1 MTLPPWGSLYF
12 LGEICYAYHK
22 GGVAMKLKKLTAL
35 AILTALALIL
45 FIIEAQIPPL
55 VPIPGV
61 KLGIAN
67 VVTVFCVF
75 AIGSKEAAA
84 VLCCRVFLGAVFA
97 GNFSTIFYSAAGGL
111 CAILVTVLLKRILT
125 RKQLWVAGCLG
136 AMAHSVGQMAAAVI
150 ITGTPGIAIYLPVML
165 AISIVTG
172 CFTGLCAQI
181 MLNRGDKLWKT
192 TFR

>member
-61 KLGIAN
+61 QLGIAN

-75 AIGSKEAAA
+75 AFGSKEAAA
-84 VLCCRVFLGAVFA
+84 VLCCRVFLGSVFA
-97 GNFSTIFYSAAGGL
+97 GNFSTILYSGAGGL
-111 CAILVTVLLKRILT
+111 CAIAVTI
-125 RKQLWVAGCLG
+125 
-136 AMAHSVGQMAAAVI
+136 AVI
-150 ITGTPGIAIYLPVML
+150 GFAVGF
-165 AISIVTG
+165 S
-172 CFTGLCAQI
+172 
-181 MLNRGDKLWKT
+181 RW
-192 TFR
+192 